1 MKPSSTMTTPSE
13 ITFNLIHSPW
23 IPVLDHDGTTRLVS
37 LREAF
42 SRAAEIRDLACGPA
56 ERISLLR
63 LLICIAQASQ
73 PAPPRDDSPEWNDF
87 AENLIPSAL
96 AYLGREDVSTG
107 FDLLG
112 DGPRFLQIATAKV
125 GTMASSKLFL
135 HLASGGNPTHFDHT
149 GGDSQKMSFPDLALA
164 LLTFQ
169 NFSPLLGRGFTGR
182 GLCVESNAAHV
193 FQTADTLAETIVANC
208 LSLDAI
214 QTICP
219 EHGLGRPIWEMMPS
233 PPFPPKV
240 VASVNA
246 TRSYL
251 GRLVPLSRQ
260 LWIADPATV
269 IIENGPS
276 FPLTPAGRE
285 PSTCLVF
292 NKKKNEFVLLPLKL
306 GRAVWRD
313 LPALAASRDAAGCP
327 ILRRND
333 HQDREIFVGGL
344 VTDFKAKI
352 EDSVNARFSGRLAI
366 PAALFGDD
374 ESAEMARTD
383 YYAAVAAAEIWE
395 KSLWLALGRYFS
407 ELKVEP
413 SRAADIRAI
422 AQADFWDF
430 ARQSLPA
437 LFDLLRGEDFPD
449 DTLNHPYA
457 KTAWHAAI
465 RDAATRAY
473 RLHAPRGTARQ
484 LEAFTLGL
492 KALWPKNPSKT
503 KSA

>member
-1 MKPSSTMTTPSE
+1 MNTTS
-13 ITFNLIHSPW
+13 NLIHAPW
-23 IPVLDHDGTTRLVS
+23 IPVLDHDGTTRLAS

-63 LLICIAQASQ
+63 LFICIAQASQ
-73 PAPPRDDSPEWNDF
+73 PAPPRDDSPAWNHF
-87 AENLIPSAL
+87 AENLVPSAV
-96 AYLGREDVSTG
+96 AYLDRDDIRDG
-107 FDLLG
+107 FELLG
-112 DGPRFLQIATAKV
+112 GGPRFLQIATAKA

-135 HLASGGNPTHFDHT
+135 HLASGGNPTHFDHA
-149 GGDSQKMSFPDLALA
+149 GGELRPMPLPDLALA

-193 FQTADTLAETIVANC
+193 FQTAGTLADTIVANC

-214 QTICP
+214 HSLCP
-219 EHGLGRPIWEMMPS
+219 EQGLGRPIWEAMPA
-233 PPFPPKV
+233 PPFPPK
-240 VASVNA
+240 AAATLNA

-251 GRLVPLSRQ
+251 GRLVPLSRH
-260 LWIADPATV
+260 LWLADAATV
-269 IIENGPS
+269 IVENGPS

-285 PSTCLVF
+285 PSSSLVL
-292 NKKKNEFVLLPLKL
+292 NKKKNELALLPLKL
-306 GRAVWRD
+306 GRSVWRD
-313 LPALAASRDAAGCP
+313 LPALAASREATGCP
-327 ILRRND
+327 ILRRNGG
-333 HQDREIFVGGL
+333 QDREIFVGGL

-352 EDSVNARFSGRLAI
+352 EDSVDARFSGRLAV
-366 PAALFGDD
+366 PAALFADD
-374 ESAEMARTD
+374 ESAEIARTD
-383 YYAAVAAAEIWE
+383 YYAAVAAAEVWE

-449 DTLNHPYA
+449 DLLDNPYA
-457 KTAWHAAI
+457 KTAWHTAI